1 MIKYRMAIKAG
12 NKTVQI
18 CSGDVSDKGEITL
31 AIPKDATPNGVI
43 IIEWEPSDW
52 VRKADANA

>member
-18 CSGDVSDKGEITL
+18 YSGDVSNKGEITIE
-31 AIPKDATPNGVI
+31 IPKDAAPNGVI
-43 IIEWEPSDW
+43 VIEWEPSDW
-52 VRKADANA
+52 VPSNG